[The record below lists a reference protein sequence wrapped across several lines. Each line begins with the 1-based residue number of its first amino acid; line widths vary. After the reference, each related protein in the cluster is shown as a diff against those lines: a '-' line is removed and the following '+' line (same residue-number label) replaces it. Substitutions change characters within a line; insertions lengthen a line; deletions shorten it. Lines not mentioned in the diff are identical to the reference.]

1 MKTLVVGFFVLL
13 SIISS
18 CEEQVINDS
27 DSIVGSWDWIYSSGG
42 IAGMIETPE
51 TTGNSKR
58 LIFNDSLIYWIEK
71 DTLQQLFHY
80 SIQKEKT
87 IFSTDLMPVLKIVEQ
102 SSPSKVIF
110 LKGDTLSLADNFPDG
125 FIQTFLRAKD

>member
-1 MKTLVVGFFVLL
+1 
-13 SIISS
+13 
-18 CEEQVINDS
+18 
-27 DSIVGSWDWIYSSGG
+27 
-42 IAGMIETPE
+42 MIETPE

>member
-1 MKTLVVGFFVLL
+1 MKTPVVGFLVLL
-13 SIISS
+13 SVISS
-18 CEEQVINDS
+18 CEEQVLNDA
-27 DSIVGSWDWIYSSGG
+27 DSIVGSWNWVYSSGG

-58 LIFNDSLIYWIEK
+58 LILNDSLIYWIEN
-71 DTLQQLFHY
+71 DTIQQLFHY

-125 FIQTFLRAKD
+125 FIQTFLRAQD